1 MFVSS
6 YSTFTQSDFSA
17 KESKQRL
24 EKTSASSQD
33 FSSKLA
39 QKSIPTSGFMN
50 SSIPVDYISRSQTH
64 ANKQELEFQKE
75 QLKNPDTKELKTTKE
90 TLNTFS
96 SHNSLSSAKNAYQA
110 STTMYSVYPKHSI
123 TIDQTPKMDKNLP
136 EEAHAAK
143 DLAMKH
149 KMVNT
154 YISNDNYYRATA

>member
-6 YSTFTQSDFSA
+6 YNNYVQPDLSS
-17 KESKQRL
+17 KESRQRL
-24 EKTSASSQD
+24 EKTGNGSQE

-39 QKSIPTSGFMN
+39 QKSLPASSFTN

-64 ANKQELEFQKE
+64 TNKQELEFQKE
-75 QLKNPDTKELKTTKE
+75 QLKNPDNKEAKATKE
-90 TLNTFS
+90 TLNTFT
-96 SHNSLSSAKNAYQA
+96 SHKALSSAKNAYEA
-110 STTMYSVYPKHSI
+110 SNKMYSVFPKQSI

-136 EEAHAAK
+136 QEAHEAK